1 MNLDIQTL
9 LVVLVVT
16 LFAIAVALPVALGW
30 RVSMAARCVQ
40 ASAIAQVLAWGSFL
54 VAGSFADRFF
64 SSLCMGLLGASL
76 LLMWSALQRW
86 LGPRPGGRLF
96 WVLALATPAGYAA
109 GFDSYSFRVGW
120 SNFGL
125 AAQMGL
131 VCLALAWPSDH
142 GGVRWRALVFVAMA
156 GLAVVTAWR
165 GVLGAF
171 FPALYPYFRA
181 PHPVN
186 IVAALWNHLSVMLTT
201 VGLLT
206 AWREEAERELRT
218 QATTDVLTGLLNR
231 RAFRTLAEGALVRGA
246 RHREGQCLLMIDID
260 HFKQINDSHGHA
272 GGDRVLER
280 FAHALRAALRRG
292 DLACRYGGE
301 EFCVLLSHAG
311 ANAATEFDARLR
323 VELQRA
329 SVAAAEA
336 TPTYSAGA
344 AVQPDPGI
352 GLDALMQQADA
363 ALYGAKA
370 QGRNRLLGA
379 WAMAEP
385 AARVLAGAAA

>member
-1 MNLDIQTL
+1 MNLDVQTL
-9 LVVLVVT
+9 LVVLIVT

-186 IVAALWNHLSVMLTT
+186 IAAALWNHLSVMLTT

-231 RAFRTLAEGALVRGA
+231 RAFRTLAEGALARGA

-272 GGDRVLER
+272 GGDRVLEC

-323 VELQRA
+323 TELQRA
-329 SVAAAEA
+329 FAAVAES

-363 ALYGAKA
+363 ALYRAKA

-379 WAMAEP
+379 WAMPEP
-385 AARVLAGAAA
+385 AARVLADSGA